1 MLKRNFASVL
11 HRGHTELMSDS
22 QFFMFAKIVYKVL
35 KGRERLGTTRLK
47 SATISFESSGRYN
60 EQTQVTGVAPLA
72 N

>member
-1 MLKRNFASVL
+1 
-11 HRGHTELMSDS
+11 MSDS